1 MQKRRDF
8 TINSIYCD
16 LHGNIIDPLNGIKDL
31 REKKVKFI
39 GKAEDRI
46 KEDYLRILRF
56 IRFSLSISNKF
67 DKNGFIACKNLK
79 NNILK
84 LSFERRISELG
95 KILVLKNIEKKNIFS
110 KLKSFVELAI
120 NSKIDISNFEKLC
133 SIENKIKKVSKTRRL
148 KFLIRNTNKNQN
160 FLLKLSK
167 NSRNRIKY
175 KFNFKKN
182 NKYQIVKEILE
193 KSEDQ
198 IYDNLIINYAD
209 GLINS
214 QKFGL
219 LKKKLMI

>member
-1 MQKRRDF
+1 M
-8 TINSIYCD
+8 CD
-16 LHGNIIDPLNGIKDL
+16 LHGDIDPLNGIKDL

-67 DKNGFIACKNLK
+67 DMNGFNACKNLK

-148 KFLIRNTNKNQN
+148 KFWNLKDSFRFSRLFNK
-160 FLLKLSK
+160 L
-167 NSRNRIKY
+167 
-175 KFNFKKN
+175 
-182 NKYQIVKEILE
+182 
-193 KSEDQ
+193 
-198 IYDNLIINYAD
+198 
-209 GLINS
+209 
-214 QKFGL
+214 
-219 LKKKLMI
+219 